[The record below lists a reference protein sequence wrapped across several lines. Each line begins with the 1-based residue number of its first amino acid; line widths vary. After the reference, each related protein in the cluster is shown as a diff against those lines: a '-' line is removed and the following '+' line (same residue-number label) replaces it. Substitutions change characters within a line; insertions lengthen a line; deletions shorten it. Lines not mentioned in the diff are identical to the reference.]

1 MRSSG
6 LLMRMSILLILSFS
20 IVNLHVFAMTSTN
33 YQINW
38 DSINSGGDDI
48 STSTNYSLHDTV
60 GEQATGESTSTN
72 YSISAGYR
80 VGEGEEAQLSFNLGT
95 QEDATGSAYTVFNN
109 AGLFVTVNSTSSF
122 SVDDMIGVVE
132 NMGLSQII
140 AVGKITSIS
149 GFDVYVDQ
157 WDGSPGSL
165 SASPAG
171 GDDFVYRL
179 NGNSIDFGTLSASTG
194 KTSLTATRVTS
205 DAQNGYTVYVSENH
219 DLWYSTT
226 TAILDVADGT
236 VTVGSEEYGWE
247 VFGSGATSTGSDY
260 AFTTTTRAIQQS
272 SAVATTEER
281 VGFVYKI
288 SINNNTPA
296 GNYSHLVYYT
306 VTANY

>member
-1 MRSSG
+1 MK
-6 LLMRMSILLILSFS
+6 SISFFQRVSIFIVLSFC

-33 YQINW
+33 YSINW
-38 DSINSGGDDI
+38 DSINSGGDDV

-60 GEQATGESTSTN
+60 GEQATGDSTSTN

-80 VGEGEEAQLSFNLGT
+80 VGEGEDATLSFRIGT
-95 QEDATGSAYTVFNN
+95 QEDATETAYSVFNN

-132 NMGLSQII
+132 NRGLSQVITI
-140 AVGKITSIS
+140 GKVVSITGSDI
-149 GFDVYVDQ
+149 FVDQ
-157 WDGSPGSL
+157 WDGSPGSM

-179 NGNSIDFGTLSASTG
+179 SGSTIDFGTLSASTG

-205 DAQNGYTVYVSENH
+205 DAQNGYTVYVSEDH
-219 DLWYSTT
+219 DLRYTT
-226 TAILDVADGT
+226 TTSIIGVTDGT
-236 VTVGSEEYGWE
+236 VSVGSEEYGWE
-247 VFGSGATSTGSDY
+247 VFGSSATSTGSDY
-260 AFTTTTRAIQQS
+260 SFSTSTQAIQH
-272 SAVATTEER
+272 SATVATTEER
-281 VGFVYKI
+281 VGLVYKI
-288 SINNNTPA
+288 SIASNTPA